1 LKVKNHIVLLLLFAT
16 AGCSVYSPHLVD
28 IPLISEKKEL
38 RFDAGY
44 NWLNMFYGSLSY
56 GLTKSIALQ
65 TFIDKDAGRMYY
77 FQNSAGYYRKLGAD
91 AVTEIWGGYGFG
103 YTDIGNHDVP
113 TSLKGSYN
121 ITFAQ
126 INIGRKDIGKTHAD
140 YGIGIKG
147 GWLHADLM
155 DMNYFT
161 RIYNPYPE
169 PPAVPLTIDC
179 FILEPNAFIRMGGEH
194 LKFSLK
200 VGYGDKVQNTNK
212 EKPLPV
218 EKANFAIGLNY
229 KF

>member
-1 LKVKNHIVLLLLFAT
+1 MISVY
-16 AGCSVYSPHLVD
+16 GCSVYSPQLVD

-65 TFIDKDAGRMYY
+65 TFIDKDQGEMYY
-77 FQNSAGYYRKLGAD
+77 FQNAAGYYRKLGGG

-113 TSLKGSYN
+113 TSLKGSYSL
-121 ITFAQ
+121 TFAQ
-126 INIGRKDIGKTHAD
+126 INLGRKDIGKAHAD
-140 YGIGIKG
+140 YGFGIKG
-147 GWLHADLM
+147 GWFHSELM
-155 DMNYFT
+155 DMNYFAH
-161 RIYNPYPE
+161 IYNPYPE
-169 PPAVPLTIDC
+169 PPAVPVTIDC
-179 FILEPNAFIRMGGEH
+179 FIFEPNVFLRLGGEH

-200 VGYGDKVQNTNK
+200 VGFGDKVQNTSK
-212 EKPLPV
+212 KTPLPV
-218 EKANFAIGLNY
+218 EKANFAVGLNY